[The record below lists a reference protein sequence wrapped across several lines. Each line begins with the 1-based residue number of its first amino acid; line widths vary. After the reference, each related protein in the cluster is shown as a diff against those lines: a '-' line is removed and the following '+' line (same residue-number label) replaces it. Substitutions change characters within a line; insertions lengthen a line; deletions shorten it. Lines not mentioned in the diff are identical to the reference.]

1 MSLAAKGRSC
11 CFTGHRRIAADAR
24 DVLRGALREVID
36 VLYEEGFRRFYT
48 GGALGFDTLAA
59 EAVLS
64 ARDVHSDIRLII
76 VRPCADQDSR
86 WTRAQRDTYQAQ
98 LAAADETVL
107 LSPAYW
113 PGCMQ
118 LRNRYMVEHSELC
131 VAYGRREDSG
141 TMQTVTLALTAGLPV
156 VNLAEDGIFPG
167 TGKEDPPTEN

>member
-1 MSLAAKGRSC
+1 MSLAAEGRSC

-24 DVLRGALREVID
+24 DVLRGALREVIG

-64 ARDVHSDIRLII
+64 AREKHSDIRLII
-76 VRPCADQDSR
+76 VRPCADQDRR
-86 WTRAQRDTYQAQ
+86 WTREQRETYQTQ

-118 LRNRYMVEHSELC
+118 MRNRYMVDHSELC

-141 TMQTVTLALTAGLPV
+141 TMQTVTLALSAGLPV

-167 TGKEDPPTEN
+167 IGKTDAPLQN